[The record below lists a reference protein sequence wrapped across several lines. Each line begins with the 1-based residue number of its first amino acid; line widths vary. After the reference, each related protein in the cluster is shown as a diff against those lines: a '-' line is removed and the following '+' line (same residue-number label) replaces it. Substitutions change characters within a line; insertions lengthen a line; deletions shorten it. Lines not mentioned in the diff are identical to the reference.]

1 MASKLIQKTLQL
13 QREFSKLVITKNH
26 LPKKIMSVCGVDVSY
41 SEKKAFCS
49 AVIIEKNTMDIV
61 ESVRV
66 SETIIAPYIPGLFML
81 RESRVILKA
90 LKKLKSKFDVLL
102 IDGNGRLHPRL
113 CGLASFIGIKID
125 KPTIGVAK
133 KLLCGKILQDNM
145 IEYNDQVLGYV
156 MEHQKK
162 KIYVSIG
169 HKINLKRGSQIVE
182 DLILEEKWYPEP
194 LRLAD
199 LDSKLFRKGMTQKF
213 LN

>member
-1 MASKLIQKTLQL
+1 M
-13 QREFSKLVITKNH
+13 N
-26 LPKKIMSVCGVDVSY
+26 
-41 SEKKAFCS
+41 
-49 AVIIEKNTMDIV
+49 IV

-66 SETIIAPYIPGLFML
+66 SETITAPYIPGLFML

-125 KPTIGVAK
+125 KPTIGVTK
-133 KLLCGKILQDNM
+133 KLLCGKILQDNT
-145 IEYNDQVLGYV
+145 IEYNDQILGHV
-156 MEHQKK
+156 IEQQKK

-169 HKINLKRGSQIVE
+169 HKINLKRGSQIVK

-199 LDSKLFRKGMTQKF
+199 LDSKLFRKGKTQKF

>member
-26 LPKKIMSVCGVDVSY
+26 LPQKIRSICGVDVSY

-49 AVIIEKNTMDIV
+49 AVIIEKNTMNIV

-66 SETIIAPYIPGLFML
+66 SETITAPYIPGLFML

-113 CGLASFIGIKID
+113 CGLASYIGIKID
-125 KPTIGVAK
+125 KPTIGITK
-133 KLLCGKILQDNM
+133 KLLCGKILQDNA

-156 MEHQKK
+156 IEHQKK

-169 HKINLKRGSQIVE
+169 HKINLKRGSRIVK

-199 LDSKLFRKGMTQKF
+199 LDSKLFRKEKTQKF